1 MDLLDCSAA
10 ALAASVSRG
19 ELPPREVVQRALGR
33 IEAVN
38 GRLNA
43 LIDVD
48 ADDALGQADAVAQR
62 LRLGESLPLA
72 GVPISVKDNLWVGG
86 RRITFGSR
94 LFAGH
99 VASRDAWA
107 VARLRQ
113 AGAVVIGISNCS
125 EFACRGVTVN
135 PLHGATLN
143 PLSIGRTPGGS
154 SGGAVASVAAGMAAL
169 ALATDAGGSIR
180 RPAAHTGLVGLKP
193 TFGRVPHPWGFADPS
208 AEISVVGPIAR
219 CVDDVALALSLLT
232 AHDSRDLYS
241 APGLVAQAPMRP
253 LRLAYSPRLGC
264 DFAVD
269 ADVAAAVAYAVSA
282 AERLGHRVVVADPD
296 WPPGTGAYP
305 LLELQQAALASL
317 FGARWRTEPEL
328 FDPDLGAQ
336 IEAGFAVGGTRIAQ
350 LLRLRESL
358 ALALGEFFTRH
369 DLLLTPTVP
378 CEPWPVDRSAPDTID
393 GQPVGPRAHAA
404 FTPLFNYCGVPAV
417 SLPCGTGDAGLPIG
431 LQIVGPRWHDERVL
445 ALARELEAV
454 LPHRARAPSSV
465 VGLVD
470 LRPGSPG

>member
-1 MDLLDCSAA
+1 MDILDWSAT
-10 ALAASVSRG
+10 ALAGAVARG
-19 ELPPREVVQRALGR
+19 TLHPREVIQQALRR

-38 GRLNA
+38 GRLQA

-48 ADDALGQADAVAQR
+48 GDDALGQADAVAQR
-62 LRLGESLPLA
+62 LQAGELLPLA
-72 GVPISVKDNLWVGG
+72 GVPFSVKDNLWVGG
-86 RRITFGSR
+86 RRSTFGSR

-99 VASRDAWA
+99 VAPRDAWA

-113 AGAVVIGISNCS
+113 AGAVVVGISNCS

-143 PLSIGRTPGGS
+143 PLDTARTTGGS

-232 AHDSRDLYS
+232 GHDGRDLYS
-241 APGLVAQAPMRP
+241 APGQLTDALARP
-253 LRLAYSPRLGC
+253 LRLAYSPQLGC

-269 ADVAAAVAYAVSA
+269 ADVAAAVERGAVA
-282 AERLGHRVVVADPD
+282 AERLGHSVVVADPV
-296 WPPGTGAYP
+296 WPQGTGEYP

-317 FGARWRTEPEL
+317 FGARWRIEPEL
-328 FDPDLGAQ
+328 FDPDLGTQ
-336 IEAGFAVGGTRIAQ
+336 IEAGFAVGGPRIAQ
-350 LLRLRESL
+350 LLRLREEL
-358 ALALGEFFTRH
+358 AHALGEFFSRY

-378 CEPWPVDRSAPDTID
+378 CEPWLVDRSAPAVI
-393 GQPVGPRAHAA
+393 GGGAVGPRAHAA
-404 FTPLFNYCGVPAV
+404 FTPLFNYCGVPAL
-417 SLPCGTGDAGLPIG
+417 SLPCGVGARGLPVG
-431 LQIVGPRWHDERVL
+431 LQIIGPRWHDERVL
-445 ALARELEAV
+445 ALARQLETV
-454 LPHRARAPSSV
+454 LPHRVRAPSGV
-465 VGLVD
+465 VGL
-470 LRPGSPG
+470 RP